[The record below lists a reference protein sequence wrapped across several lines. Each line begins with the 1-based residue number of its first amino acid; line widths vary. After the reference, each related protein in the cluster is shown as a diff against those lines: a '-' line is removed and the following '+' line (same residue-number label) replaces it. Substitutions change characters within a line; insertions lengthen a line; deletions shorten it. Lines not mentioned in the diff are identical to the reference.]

1 MTASP
6 LLLPDAASHAPAA
19 FCLADAHSISV
30 AIEHGD
36 GLSIL
41 VAEDVGPRA
50 ENLAEVFTA
59 GVRFG
64 IPLGVMAAR
73 LDDVVSNWQIP
84 SVMATL
90 LHVSEHSFTLLHRG
104 GPTPILVHE
113 SRLLTRVMTELP
125 GPPLGPHDVPGA
137 AVATDQHRASAGDVP
152 GRHDAERR
160 GRGDQG
166 TGDVGR
172 SHVGRRALR
181 AHARWR
187 GTDRGG
193 VRPGRASP
201 GSSG

>member
-19 FCLADAHSISV
+19 FCLANPVSVAV

-36 GLSIL
+36 GVSIL

-90 LHVSEHSFTLLHRG
+90 LHVSEQSFTLLHRG

-137 AVATDQHRASAGDVP
+137 AVATDQHRASAGDVLVVTTP
-152 GRHDAERR
+152 SGVDAVTKALATSAGPTWDDVRYALTHDGEAPTEAAF
-160 GRGDQG
+160 
-166 TGDVGR
+166 
-172 SHVGRRALR
+172 ALVSF
-181 AHARWR
+181 AGA
-187 GTDRGG
+187 
-193 VRPGRASP
+193 
-201 GSSG
+201 